1 MSSNASTSP
10 AQPTTTLALLLR
22 EAADELQAQPA
33 PPLPAAVLGALP
45 ATAKARPALAGATA
59 AAGQSSRRGAGS
71 GWLAALWGP
80 RLATA
85 GVALSLLLVAATALL
100 MMGGSAR
107 EREMTLALGDSG
119 AAAGFVPVAP
129 QERWLRL
136 ADDGGAAWV
145 VATELAPQRLAQWGL
160 PFDPTRA
167 ADPVRAELLMRASGE
182 VLAVRVID

>member
-10 AQPTTTLALLLR
+10 AQPTTLALLLR
-22 EAADELQAQPA
+22 QAADELQAQPA
-33 PPLPAAVLGALP
+33 PPLPAAVLGVLP
-45 ATAKARPALAGATA
+45 ATAQARPALAGVTA
-59 AAGQSSRRGAGS
+59 GAGQSPRLGAGN

-100 MMGGSAR
+100 LMGGSAR
-107 EREMTLALGDSG
+107 EREMTLASRHGG

-145 VATELAPQRLAQWGL
+145 VATEIAPQRLAQWGL